1 MNNLF
6 SGSWVKDPGSP
17 GSSIQMTRSSSGTI
31 GSAAAAGGAN
41 LNKFFDDVESIKDEL
56 KEIERAHRSLHESN
70 EALKTLH
77 STAAVRDIRTR
88 MDSDVALALKKA
100 KVIKLRLESL
110 DRSNA
115 ANRSAPGCG
124 PGTSTDRTRTS
135 VVAGLR
141 KKLRD
146 QMEAFG
152 ELRRRAAAE
161 HREAVAR
168 RYYAVTGEEADE
180 AAVEA
185 MAAAEEKGEGMLR
198 AAVVG
203 GRGAVEAAVAEM
215 KERRGA
221 AEELERSLVEL
232 HQVFLD
238 MAVMVEAQGH
248 QIDDIESQ
256 VGRARS
262 FVDRGTQ
269 QLQEAKRHQRNTRKW
284 TCIGIILLLI
294 IVLVIVLPIVLKK

>member
-17 GSSIQMTRSSSGTI
+17 GSSIQMTSSISGTI

-41 LNKFFDDVESIKDEL
+41 LNKFFEDVESIKDEL
-56 KEIERAHRSLHESN
+56 KEIERCHRSLHESN

-100 KVIKLRLESL
+100 KLIKLRLESL

-161 HREAVAR
+161 HREAVGR
-168 RYYAVTGEEADE
+168 RYYAVTGEEA
-180 AAVEA
+180 
-185 MAAAEEKGEGMLR
+185 
-198 AAVVG
+198 G

-284 TCIGIILLLI
+284 ICIAIILLLI

>member
-1 MNNLF
+1 MNNLI
-6 SGSWVKDPGSP
+6 SGSWARDPRSADG
-17 GSSIQMTRSSSGTI
+17 SIQMTRSTSSGAMA
-31 GSAAAAGGAN
+31 GGAGGAN
-41 LNKFFDDVESIKDEL
+41 LDKFFEDVESIKDEL
-56 KEIERAHRSLHESN
+56 KEIERAYHGLHESN

-77 STAAVRDIRTR
+77 SSASVRELRNK
-88 MDSDVALALKKA
+88 MDSDVAVALKKA
-100 KVIKLRLESL
+100 KLIKLRLESL

-115 ANRSAPGCG
+115 ANRSVPGCG

-161 HREAVAR
+161 HKEAVAR
-168 RYYAVTGEEADE
+168 RYYAVTGEEADD
-180 AAVEA
+180 ATVEA
-185 MAAAEEKGEGMLR
+185 MASAEEKGEGMLR
-198 AAVVG
+198 AAVLG

-215 KERRGA
+215 RERRGA
-221 AEELERSLVEL
+221 AEELEKSLVEL

-262 FVDRGTQ
+262 FVDHGAQ
-269 QLQEAKRHQRNTRKW
+269 QLHEARRHQKNTRKW
-284 TCIGIILLLI
+284 TCIAIVILLI
-294 IVLVIVLPIVLKK
+294 IILIIVLPIVLKK